1 MSETGEPMP
10 AKGLIRRD
18 DRDDAGFWHG
28 RRVLLTGHTG
38 FKGAWLYLW
47 LRSLGAEVAGY
58 ALEPAFEP
66 SLWAIVGDALIGA
79 GGRSI
84 IGDIRDADRVR
95 GVVADTQPQ
104 IVIHMA
110 AQALVRESYRDP
122 LATYATNVMG
132 TANLLEAC
140 RGTPGLECIVIVTSD
155 KVYENLGIGRPFVEE
170 DRLGGH
176 DPYSNSKAC
185 AELVT
190 GSFRDSFF
198 VDGPPIASVRA
209 GNVIGGGDWSPDRLI
224 PDCVRA
230 LQTGRPVTLRYPDA
244 VRPWQHVLEPLSGYL
259 AMAKALVETPTTAPR
274 AVNFGP
280 DPASFCRVH
289 EVVDAFSA
297 RFDGKPGWVRDGAVH
312 PAEARALTLS
322 SNLAERSLEW
332 WPILCMEESLSWTA
346 DWYRAHA
353 MGENMLT
360 ASRAQIARYQ
370 ERSLGARTANSAPPP
385 SPPASPNTPVP
396 PSTVGPGRDR

>member
-1 MSETGEPMP
+1 MS
-10 AKGLIRRD
+10 
-18 DRDDAGFWHG
+18 DAGFWRG
-28 RRVLLTGHTG
+28 RKVLLTGHTG

-47 LRSLGAEVAGY
+47 LRSLGAEVTGY

-66 SLWAIVGDALIGA
+66 SLWTIVGDAVVGA

-95 GVVADTQPQ
+95 GLVADTQPQ

-122 LATYATNVMG
+122 LGTYATNVMG
-132 TANLLEAC
+132 TANVLEAC
-140 RGTPGLECIVIVTSD
+140 RETTHLECVVIVTSD
-155 KVYENLGIGRPFVEE
+155 KVYENHGVGRPFVED

-198 VDGPPIASVRA
+198 VNGPPIASVRA

-230 LQTGRPVTLRYPDA
+230 LETGRPVTLRYPDA

-259 AMAKALVETPTTAPR
+259 SMAKALVETPETAPR

-280 DPASFCRVH
+280 DPASFRPVH
-289 EVVDAFSA
+289 EVVAAFSA
-297 RFDGKPGWVRDGAVH
+297 RFDGKPGWERDEAAH

-322 SNLAERSLEW
+322 SQLAERSLQW
-332 WPILCMEESLSWTA
+332 RPMLCIEESLSWTA

-353 MGENMLT
+353 MGDNMLT
-360 ASRAQIARYQ
+360 VSQAQIAHYQ
-370 ERSLGARTANSAPPP
+370 ERSGRNRS
-385 SPPASPNTPVP
+385 
-396 PSTVGPGRDR
+396 RDR

>member
-1 MSETGEPMP
+1 MSETPEPMRAQGTIP
-10 AKGLIRRD
+10 QN
-18 DRDDAGFWHG
+18 DRGDAGFWRG
-28 RRVLLTGHTG
+28 RKVLLTGHTG
-38 FKGAWLYLW
+38 FKGTWLYLW
-47 LRSLGAEVAGY
+47 LRSLGAQVTGY

-66 SLWAIVGDALIGA
+66 SLWAIVGDAVIGE
-79 GGRSI
+79 GGRSV
-84 IGDIRDADRVR
+84 IGDIRDAGRVR
-95 GVVADTQPQ
+95 GVVADSRPQ

-132 TANLLEAC
+132 TANILEAC
-140 RGTPGLECIVIVTSD
+140 RETPDLEAVLIVTSD
-155 KVYENLGIGRPFVEE
+155 KVYENHGAGRPFVEQ

-198 VDGPPIASVRA
+198 TNGPPIASVRA

-230 LQTGRPVTLRYPDA
+230 LETGRPVTLRYPDA

-259 AMAKALVETPTTAPR
+259 AAAKALVETPKTTPR

-280 DPASFCRVH
+280 DPASFCPVH

-297 RFDGKPGWVRDGAVH
+297 RFDGKPGWQRDGAVH
-312 PAEARALTLS
+312 PAEAGALTLS
-322 SNLAERSLEW
+322 SKLAERALGW
-332 WPILCMEESLSWTA
+332 RPILCIEESLSWTA

-360 ASRAQIARYQ
+360 ASRAQIARY
-370 ERSLGARTANSAPPP
+370 EEHSLRTGSR
-385 SPPASPNTPVP
+385 
-396 PSTVGPGRDR
+396 GR